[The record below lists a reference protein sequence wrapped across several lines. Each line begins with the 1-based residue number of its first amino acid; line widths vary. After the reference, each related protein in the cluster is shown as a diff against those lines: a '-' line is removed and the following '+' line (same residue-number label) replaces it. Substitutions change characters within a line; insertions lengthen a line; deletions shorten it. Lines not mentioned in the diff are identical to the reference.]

1 MNYRLIYSIAIK
13 TIVFSIILFT
23 SACGGQSTNVSII
36 GTIEGAAK
44 KLVILRDASHDMIG
58 TVDTTQTDELGN
70 FEFNINVLSPQF
82 VLLQLEG
89 EAEPIILLLAPK
101 EEIIIKAETD
111 SFASNYSVRGSKG
124 STLVNELNLRLNEVV
139 SKIDSLSYHF
149 RSSREDPK
157 FDSIKAAIDSAYF
170 FTLKSHKEYTED
182 FINSNRYS
190 LASILALYQ
199 QYDKTRPVLN
209 SRNDFELFS
218 LVDSVLYP
226 LYPENSLVANL
237 HSNVNKIRKQ
247 LDLYDKREDML
258 TEGENVPNVM
268 LLLLNGDSI
277 NLLDVRARYILV
289 DFWATWCNECIPNN
303 RLLREVYDKYSGKGF
318 QVVQVSLDENK
329 NDLMKIVQNDSIPWI
344 IAVDFLQWD
353 SPIVDSLSINSIP
366 SNYLI
371 NRMGEIQAR
380 NLSDKELQEILSK
393 LLP

>member
-1 MNYRLIYSIAIK
+1 MSYRQIYSTAIK
-13 TIVFSIILFT
+13 AAVLSIIIFT
-23 SACGGQSTNVSII
+23 SACGGQSTTVNIS

-44 KLVILRDASHDMIG
+44 KLMILRDASHDMIG
-58 TVDTTQTDELGN
+58 TVDTTQTDALGN
-70 FEFNINVLSPQF
+70 FEFNTNISSPQF

-89 EAEPIILLLAPK
+89 EEKPIILLLAPK
-101 EEIIIKAETD
+101 EEIVVRAKMG
-111 SFASNYSVRGSKG
+111 SFASNYSVTGSKG
-124 STLVNELNLRLNEVV
+124 STLVHDLNFRLNEVIGT
-139 SKIDSLSYHF
+139 IDSLSSHF
-149 RSSREDPK
+149 RSSREDVK

-170 FTLKSHKEYTED
+170 LTIKNHKEYTEN
-182 FINSNRYS
+182 FVKSNRYS

-209 SRNDFELFS
+209 SRNDFDLFC

-258 TEGENVPNVM
+258 TVGEKVPNVK
-268 LLLLNGDSI
+268 LPLLNGGSI
-277 NLLDVRARYILV
+277 NLLDVSARYVLI

-303 RLLREVYDKYSGKGF
+303 TLLREVYTKYAAKGF
-318 QVVQVSLDENK
+318 QVIQVSLDENK
-329 NDLMKIVQNDSIPWI
+329 NNLAKAIQNDSIPWI
-344 IAVDFLQWD
+344 VAVDFLQWD

-371 NRMGEIQAR
+371 NRKGEIQAR
-380 NLSDKELQEILSK
+380 NLTSKELQEVLSK

>member
-23 SACGGQSTNVSII
+23 SACGGQSNTVNIS

-58 TVDTTQTDELGN
+58 TVDTTQTDDLGN
-70 FEFNINVLSPQF
+70 FEFNINVSSPQF

-89 EAEPIILLLAPK
+89 EDEPIILLLAPK
-101 EEIIIKAETD
+101 EEITINTEMG
-111 SFASNYSVRGSKG
+111 SFARNYSVSGSKG
-124 STLVNELNLRLNEVV
+124 STLVHELNLRLNEVV
-139 SKIDSLSYHF
+139 STIDSLSYHF
-149 RSSREDPK
+149 RSSRENPK

-170 FTLKSHKEYTED
+170 FTLKNHKEYTED
-182 FINSNRYS
+182 FIKSNRYS

-237 HSNVNKIRKQ
+237 HSNVSKIRKQ
-247 LDLYDKREDML
+247 LDLYDKRKDML
-258 TEGENVPNVM
+258 TEGEKVPDVM
-268 LLLLNGDSI
+268 LPLLNGDSL
-277 NLLDVRARYILV
+277 NLLDVKARYVLI

-303 RLLREVYDKYSGKGF
+303 RLLREVYDKYSAKGF

-329 NDLMKIVQNDSIPWI
+329 NDLIKIVQNDSIPWI

-380 NLSDKELQEILSK
+380 NLSDKELQEVLSK